1 MQGKGTN
8 AAGLV
13 QRGVRWADR
22 PAALL
27 CANTVSA
34 AAYFALG
41 VLTDLFFRQAG
52 FFPAPLWPAASLSVA
67 AVMVLGWKA
76 WPGIF
81 LGSLAANHVVFDATL
96 IEAAGVS
103 VGNALGPV
111 AGVLLAQRLA
121 GPLTPLPGLRPVASF
136 VLGVIGVHAAL
147 TAGCGVAVLFVA
159 GAVPADRALP
169 VFVRWWLS
177 DAGGTL
183 VLAPAVLLWMLDRGI
198 GAARGRLVELTAVSV
213 VTLAGGA
220 ALFTSVRVVDQS
232 NAALPF
238 LLLAPLAW
246 TAMRFLLRD
255 AYTLFSVLVLLMV
268 GGTAMGHGPFAATG
282 IETPMLFVGVF
293 IVTTALI
300 VLSCGAQANDRR
312 RAERDLRRIV
322 GTLEQTVA
330 DRTAALTER
339 EEQLRLVLE
348 DTPVPLFVTSLRT
361 HCLLFVNSPAE
372 RLLESTRERMIGV
385 HAPAYWLDAAER
397 ERLLEIVARD
407 GHARDME
414 VGFRRHEGEPFVAL
428 VSAARTIFDGEPA
441 MIVGI
446 NDITGRKRAEDAV
459 RESERKLRILADN
472 MSDVV
477 WSVNP
482 DLRYTYVSPS
492 IERLRGFRVEEM
504 LGRHIQDGL
513 TPETF
518 AYAYRLI
525 LAACDSA
532 ARGETV
538 GPVALRMEL
547 EHAHKDGATSQSE
560 VCATALFDA
569 GGRFTGLQGVT
580 RDITGRKRLEAEL
593 QRLAVMDSLTELANR
608 RHFLERLDA
617 EAERARRYGRPLCVA
632 MVDLD
637 HFKAINDTHGHAAG
651 DEALRRFAA
660 LCREALRASDVIG
673 RLGGEEFGIV
683 LPETGIDAALPVME
697 RLREMVGAQRMHEAA
712 GSVDF
717 TISAGVAELRPEDEV
732 SKLLG
737 RADQAL
743 YAAKRQGRNRVL
755 PEGLAV
761 ETAA

>member
-1 MQGKGTN
+1 MQGEETSVSRM
-8 AAGLV
+8 V
-13 QRGVRWADR
+13 QRGVRRADR
-22 PAALL
+22 PVALL
-27 CANTVSA
+27 CANALSA

-41 VLTDLFFRQAG
+41 VLTDLFFRQSG

-67 AVMVLGWKA
+67 AVMVLGWRA

-103 VGNALGPV
+103 VGNAFGPV

-136 VLGVIGVHAAL
+136 ALGVIGMHAAL
-147 TAGCGVAVLFVA
+147 SAGCGVAVLFAA
-159 GAVPADRALP
+159 GTVPADRVLP

-198 GAARGRLVELTAVSV
+198 GASRGRLAELTAVSA

-220 ALFTSVRVVDQS
+220 ALFTGVRAVDQS

-238 LLLAPLAW
+238 LLLVPLAW
-246 TAMRFLLRD
+246 AAMRFLLRD

-268 GGTAMGHGPFAATG
+268 GGTAMGNGPFAAPG

-293 IVTTALI
+293 IVTTALT

-312 RAERDLRRIV
+312 RAERDLRRMV
-322 GTLEQTVA
+322 GTLEQRVA

-348 DTPVPLFVTSLRT
+348 DAPVPLFVTSLRT
-361 HCLLFVNSPAE
+361 HRLLFVNGPAE
-372 RLLESTRERMIGV
+372 RLLDSTRERMIG
-385 HAPAYWLDAAER
+385 AYTPAYWLDAAKR
-397 ERLLEIVARD
+397 ERLLGIVARD

-414 VGFRRHEGEPFVAL
+414 VEFRRHEGAPFVAL

-459 RESERKLRILADN
+459 RESERRMRILADN

-477 WSVNP
+477 WSVDP
-482 DLRYTYVSPS
+482 DLRYTYISPS

-538 GPVALRMEL
+538 GTVALRLEL
-547 EHAHKDGATSQSE
+547 EHVHKDGTVTQSE
-560 VCATALFDA
+560 VCSTVLFDA
-569 GGRFTGLQGVT
+569 DGRFTGLQGVT
-580 RDITGRKRLEAEL
+580 RDITERKRLEAEL
-593 QRLAVMDSLTELANR
+593 QRLAVMDGLTEVANR
-608 RHFLERLDA
+608 RNFLERLEA
-617 EAERARRYGRPLCVA
+617 EAGRARRYGRPLSVA
-632 MVDLD
+632 MIDLD
-637 HFKAINDTHGHAAG
+637 HFKAINDAHGHAAG

-660 LCREALRASDVIG
+660 FCREALRASDVIG

-697 RLREMVGAQRMHEAA
+697 RLREMVGAQRNHEAA
-712 GSVDF
+712 GFIGF
-717 TISAGVAELRPEDEV
+717 TISVGVAELRPEDEV
-732 SKLLG
+732 SKLLS